1 MNKYQTTAN
10 NDPSVTGLNRF
21 DKNVLGGTGY
31 RPYLQ
36 GGSKFRATGAGP
48 YCAYESINGADKASE
63 CKTVEVIL
71 SPKIINYSKLR
82 IIEIN
87 HNRTKNLNMNAE
99 NFRTI
104 VQPFKRVVKLIVRDN
119 TVG

>member
-1 MNKYQTTAN
+1 MNKYQTGAN
-10 NDPSVTGLNRF
+10 NDQSSTGLNRF
-21 DKNVLGGTGY
+21 DKNILGGTGY

-71 SPKIINYSKLR
+71 SQKIINYRKLR
-82 IIEIN
+82 IN
-87 HNRTKNLNMNAE
+87 HNRTKNLYMNDE

-119 TVG
+119 MVG